1 MPRMRTLTALAP
13 LTLALLALGC
23 EGIPASETLQN
34 ENRQLHGVIRSQEKR
49 IDDLISQIDELDSQL
64 RLLDYVFDDV
74 EPPMFPDTLVV
85 VESLTPTLVAS
96 PMLTPTVLESYSD
109 GSGKSEGE

>member
-1 MPRMRTLTALAP
+1 MVEPVAKRVKASAARGP
-13 LTLALLALGC
+13 EELG
-23 EGIPASETLQN
+23 Q
-34 ENRQLHGVIRSQEKR
+34 
-49 IDDLISQIDELDSQL
+49 DELGSQL